1 MPFGKQRIKTNGNTY
16 DLKQSFIFMLQVVL
30 WVKDH
35 CPTILWI
42 EWSLCVPYFPVSRL
56 LNRSSL
62 FYLSRLSSVSST
74 FSPCKVQYNWVSI
87 TKLKSHSGTAC
98 SKLHPGDLNWSFVCS
113 QTLQPHI
120 YSLHTYS
127 HRWRTSPISNVRGSI
142 SLLSPLHCCHSTE
155 QKSINISQ
163 ACWINLPPSQF
174 VSNLRFSLLG
184 SHGNVEIKN
193 FSFVCIRVTSQSR
206 Y

>member
-1 MPFGKQRIKTNGNTY
+1 MILSQVSYLCYRWCCGWRITAPQYPELSAVCVCPTS
-16 DLKQSFIFMLQVVL
+16 QSPGCSTVVL
-30 WVKDH
+30 
-35 CPTILWI
+35 
-42 EWSLCVPYFPVSRL
+42 
-56 LNRSSL
+56 SSI
-62 FYLSRLSSVSST
+62 YPDWLSSVSST

-98 SKLHPGDLNWSFVCS
+98 LKLHPGDLNWSFVCS

-155 QKSINISQ
+155 QKSINLSQ
-163 ACWINLPPSQF
+163 ACWINLPPL
-174 VSNLRFSLLG
+174 NLFQ
-184 SHGNVEIKN
+184 IYA
-193 FSFVCIRVTSQSR
+193 SR
-206 Y
+206 YSKVMEM